1 MWLRAEVSAPF
12 PFGATS
18 AADAGDHSTLGTVKR
33 GRPHLQARRARER
46 ALRAAKR
53 FALPDLPHAR
63 KKHINN
69 WHGTRVEDGPERVLL
84 VSDVESTLNIIGKQ
98 QDIQGVR
105 ARAVML
111 ALHHSYPYCCTAG

>member
-1 MWLRAEVSAPF
+1 MGAAACGGVRTLSLRSDERGGCRRPQHAWDGEEGPSSPAC
-12 PFGATS
+12 TS
-18 AADAGDHSTLGTVKR
+18 ST
-33 GRPHLQARRARER
+33 RASSPGGQI
-46 ALRAAKR
+46 

-63 KKHINN
+63 KKHINHL
-69 WHGTRVEDGPERVLL
+69 HGTRVEDGPERVLL

-111 ALHHSYPYCCTAG
+111 ALHHSYPY